1 VKGRYCTV
9 TFRPGNRV
17 VRVETG
23 TTVLE
28 AAAQA
33 DIILEAPCGGKG
45 RCGKCRIVFDG
56 TTFPLTEQEEQLLSS
71 ADIAEGVRLGCRAR
85 VTEDCLVEIPPE
97 SQGAFPQ
104 ALTFTPGDGGTFP
117 FAPPLQSIPLT
128 DLERRLRDARTSDIE
143 VLRGL
148 VGADGGDTE
157 LPLEFL
163 QVLPERLRDSNAGGT
178 AVVMTDGSVLGLTA
192 ANREVYGVAL
202 DVGTTT
208 VAAALMELGNGTQ
221 LSVASRLNAQAVHGA
236 DTISRIN
243 FCSTEL
249 DGLAELNRQIIGT
262 VNDIVEEL
270 SDRARVDPDDIW
282 EMTVVGNT
290 TMMHLFL
297 GVSPKYLGLKPY
309 TPVFRRPPRVNAARL
324 GLKLSPSANVHVL
337 PCIGSFVGA
346 DSVGVILT
354 SGMRRTDAT
363 TMAVDI
369 GTNGEILLGSNNRL
383 IASSTAAGPA
393 LEGAEIS
400 CGMRAALGAIE
411 RVMVEDGELK
421 FEVIGN
427 RQPVGVCGSGLVD
440 LVTILVQHGVVDAGG
455 RLLSADEMPHPARD
469 WFAGQIVCKSEGNE
483 FVIYR
488 DRGCELRLTQRDIRK
503 LQLAKAAIRAGI
515 EILKAEIGVGNDDI
529 HAVFLAGAFGNYIN
543 KESAVAI
550 GLLPR
555 FPLEKIRAVG
565 NAAGAGAKLALL
577 SRQARL
583 DALEIANNT
592 EHVELGG
599 RQAFQDAFADAM
611 MFGHTG

>member
-9 TFRPGNRV
+9 AFRPGNRM

-23 TTVLE
+23 TTILE

-45 RCGKCRIVFDG
+45 RCGKCRVLYAG
-56 TTFPLTEQEEQLLSS
+56 TAFPLTEQEEQLLSP
-71 ADIAEGVRLGCRAR
+71 ADIANGVRLACRAR

-104 ALTFTPGDGGTFP
+104 TLTFSPGDGGTFP
-117 FAPPLQSIPLT
+117 FAPPLKRIRLK
-128 DLERRLRDARTSDIE
+128 DIHRRLRDARTSDIE
-143 VLRGL
+143 VLREL
-148 VGADGGDTE
+148 SGANGGDAE

-163 QVLPERLRDSNAGGT
+163 QVLPERLRDSDAGET
-178 AVVMTDGSVLGLTA
+178 AVVMTDGSLLGLTA

-208 VAAALMELGNGTQ
+208 VAAALMELSNGTQ
-221 LSVASRLNAQAVHGA
+221 LSVASRLNAQTVRGA

-243 FCSTEL
+243 VCSTEPE
-249 DGLAELNRQIIGT
+249 GLAELNREIIGT
-262 VNDIVEEL
+262 VNEIIEEL
-270 SDRARVDPDDIW
+270 SDRAQVDPDDIW

-297 GVSPKYLGLKPY
+297 GVNPKYLGLKPY
-309 TPVFRRPPRVNAARL
+309 TPVFRRPPRVNAGRL
-324 GLKLSPSANVHVL
+324 GLKLNPSANVHVL

-369 GTNGEILLGSNNRL
+369 GTNGEILIGSNHRL
-383 IASSTAAGPA
+383 LASSTAAGPA

-400 CGMRAALGAIE
+400 CGMRAAPGAVE
-411 RVMVEDGELK
+411 RVMVEDGDLS

-440 LVTILVQHGVVDAGG
+440 LVAILVQHGAVDPGG
-455 RLLSADEMPHPARD
+455 RLLSPDEMSQPARD
-469 WFAGQIVCKSEGNE
+469 WFARRMLCKPEGNE

-488 DRGCELRLTQRDIRK
+488 DGGRELRLTQRDIRK
-503 LQLAKAAIRAGI
+503 IQLAKAAIRAGI
-515 EILKAEIGVGNDDI
+515 EILKTEIGVGDDDI
-529 HAVFLAGAFGNYIN
+529 NMVFLAGAFGNYIN
-543 KESAVAI
+543 RESAVAI

-555 FPLEKIRAVG
+555 FPLEKIKPVG

-583 DALEIANNT
+583 EALEIANSA

-611 MFGHTG
+611 MFAQAR